1 MPSSTDNGS
10 SWRDNCGLDA
20 RQRERGAPGT
30 GTQTQRGREGARW
43 YGRELAAHQ
52 SAITR
57 RSGLSAPSPRRAAP
71 TMQLA
76 KSNRSWWCRGGRV
89 IGRYLM
95 DRHGVTAK

>member
-10 SWRDNCGLDA
+10 SWRDNCGLDV
-20 RQRERGAPGT
+20 RQRERAEPGT
-30 GTQTQRGREGARW
+30 GTQTQRGRGGALW
-43 YGRELAAHQ
+43 YGQELAAR
-52 SAITR
+52 AITRR

-89 IGRYLM
+89 IGR
-95 DRHGVTAK
+95 